1 MSVPAP
7 SATASKPDANQPSQI
22 YLVSYPKII
31 FLYPTFVAAVIAGIM
46 MLFVERGSSTSHLT
60 SLVFLAIFGTN
71 LVVMAFD
78 FPRTTS
84 LTIFFFL
91 VALGIGLWSLF
102 KFNPNLLPA
111 VTNVIQ
117 RLNPETNATFY
128 FTLVTMFSL
137 IYIAIMVT
145 RQFDYWEVRPNELLH
160 HHGFMSDLKRYS
172 APNLR
177 IEKEITDVFEFM
189 LLGAGR
195 LILHPSSEPR
205 AIVLENVINIDRK
218 ETAITKMLGS
228 LQVRMAPPNAEEA

>member
-31 FLYPTFVAAVIAGIM
+31 FLYPTFVAAVIAGIT
-46 MLFVERGSSTSHLT
+46 MLFNVGEATSHLV
-60 SLVFLAIFGTN
+60 SLVFLAIFATN
-71 LVVMAFD
+71 LMVMAFD

-84 LTIFFFL
+84 LTLFFFL
-91 VALGIGLWSLF
+91 VAVAIGLWSLF

-117 RLNPETNATFY
+117 RLNPEANATFY